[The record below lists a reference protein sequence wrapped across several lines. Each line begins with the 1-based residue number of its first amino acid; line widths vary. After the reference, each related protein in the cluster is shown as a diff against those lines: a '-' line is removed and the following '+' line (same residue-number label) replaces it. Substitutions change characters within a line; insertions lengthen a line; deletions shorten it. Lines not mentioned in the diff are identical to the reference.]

1 MEAPGDPTLRSSR
14 QANSCLTPLWRM
26 ALMGLVMLT
35 GNLGTATEREVGE
48 PVPATMLSPRKQRAV
63 VPPPPSAVSRKMV
76 SSGIAGLPMNRRL
89 RRLGPCSGACEVNWY
104 AGRLWIR
111 PEYLAWDMKGFA
123 LPALLTTGS
132 ATTDPSVAGQLDQPD
147 TVTLFGGG
155 SLAGRLRSGGR
166 LNAGFWCTPRQFQ
179 GFELNY
185 FGVQGYDTSYQVD
198 SDEFAVL
205 ARPFQNATNSQA
217 DAHLIAYPNLLDDD
231 AVVRVDVE
239 LAGTDIFFRKAMVW
253 TPSVRIDF
261 LSGYRYGRL
270 RDEVHINSSSTS
282 LDAASGE
289 PVDTMVD
296 QQDHFRM
303 VNNFH
308 GGEVGLLG
316 RWWHGCWSCQIL
328 AKVAVGGVQSRYAI
342 RGNTTISEQIDGV
355 PVPTDYEGGLL
366 ALPTNMGS
374 DTSYDTSVLS
384 EFGIRLEYQLG
395 TNMRIALGYTLLG
408 WTNVMRVSS
417 LIDTEINPTQI
428 PPGSLVG
435 VPAPA
440 APSLDR
446 TGFWAQG
453 LNASWKYQF

>member
-1 MEAPGDPTLRSSR
+1 LRSSK
-14 QANSCLTPLWRM
+14 QANSCSTPLWRV
-26 ALMGLVMLT
+26 ALVSLVMLA
-35 GNLGTATEREVGE
+35 GNLGTAAEHDDDG
-48 PVPATMLSPRKQRAV
+48 PAPATSVPPPKKRAV
-63 VPPPPSAVSRKMV
+63 VPPPPSSISRKLV
-76 SSGIAGLPMNRRL
+76 SSGIAGLAVNRRL

-147 TVTLFGGG
+147 TVTLFGDG
-155 SLAGRLRSGGR
+155 SLHGRLRSGGR

-198 SDEFAVL
+198 SNEFAVL
-205 ARPFQNATNSQA
+205 ARPFQNATNGQP
-217 DAHLIAYPNLLDDD
+217 DAQLIAYPNLLDDD

-289 PVDTMVD
+289 PVNTMVD
-296 QQDHFRM
+296 QQDRFRM

-316 RWWHGCWSCQIL
+316 RWWYGCWSCQIL
-328 AKVAVGGVQSRYAI
+328 AKVALGGVQSRYGI
-342 RGNTTISEQIDGV
+342 RGSTTISELLDGV
-355 PVPTDYEGGLL
+355 SVPTDYEGGVL

-374 DTSYDTSVLS
+374 GTSYDTSVLS
-384 EFGIRLEYQLG
+384 ELGIRLEYQLG
-395 TNMRIALGYTLLG
+395 TNMRIALGYTFLG
-408 WTNVMRVSS
+408 WSNVVRVSS
-417 LIDTEINPTQI
+417 IINTEINPTQI

-435 VPAPA
+435 GAAPD
-440 APSLDR
+440 APSLHR
-446 TGFWAQG
+446 TSFWAQG
-453 LNASWKYQF
+453 LNASWEYQF